1 MLNYEKWK
9 KLNESFMM
17 SSPIGGITH
26 NNGFLAYSPLS
37 EAEMDRDEDEDME
50 DEDMEDEDMEDED
63 MEDEDMDD
71 EDMEDE
77 DMEDEDMDDEDM
89 DDEDMDDEDMD
100 DEDMDDEDM
109 DDEDDGEMEI
119 QDDAGEI
126 EEIEDGDES
135 EDSDDGAVHHHHHHY
150 HGHKNKEAYSDDAD
164 EEAGNEMMCKRCGSY
179 MANENHDCGIDEW
192 AASVKSLINP
202 VILQKLNGKILT
214 EASFKGAKIDIKDGE
229 VGSVGAVKS
238 KLKTF
243 LDGVESQI
251 DSMTDRQRYS
261 ILSSVVNALVTD
273 AELPDFLKFIK
284 MEKSS
289 IVKSDPKET
298 EEKMYKGRVSKKK
311 SGPCKKCSTS
321 MKFMPAKSGKY
332 AGKNMPTK
340 SGKYAGKKM
349 KKK

>member
-63 MEDEDMDD
+63 MEDEDM
-71 EDMEDE
+71 EDE
-77 DMEDEDMDDEDM
+77 DMEDEDIEDEDIEDEDM
-89 DDEDMDDEDMD
+89 EDEDE
-100 DEDMDDEDM
+100 M
-109 DDEDDGEMEI
+109 DDEDDMEMEI

-126 EEIEDGDES
+126 EEIEDGDEL

-202 VILQKLNGKILT
+202 VILQKLNGSILT
-214 EASFKGAKIDIKDGE
+214 EASYKGAKIDIEPGETDGALDLKAKLE
-229 VGSVGAVKS
+229 ALIKGIKS
-238 KLKTF
+238 KT
-243 LDGVESQI
+243 D
-251 DSMTDRQRYS
+251 MPDRQRYS
-261 ILSSVVNALVTD
+261 ILNSIIKVLVPTD
-273 AELPDFLKFIK
+273 RVAEFQKLAK
-284 MEKSS
+284 MEKTS
-289 IVKSDPKET
+289 ILKSEPKET
-298 EEKMYKGRVSKKK
+298 EEKMSKGRVSRKK
-311 SGPCKKCSTS
+311 SAPCKKCSTS
-321 MKFMPAKSGKY
+321 MKF
-332 AGKNMPTK
+332 MPTK

>member
-63 MEDEDMDD
+63 MEDEDMED

-77 DMEDEDMDDEDM
+77 DMEDEDMEDEDM
-89 DDEDMDDEDMD
+89 EDEDMEDEDME
-100 DEDMDDEDM
+100 DEDEM
-109 DDEDDGEMEI
+109 DDEDDMEMEI

-126 EEIEDGDES
+126 EEIEDGDEL

-202 VILQKLNGKILT
+202 VILQKLNGSILT
-214 EASFKGAKIDIKDGE
+214 EASYKGAKIDIEPGETDGALDLKAKLE
-229 VGSVGAVKS
+229 ALIKGIKS
-238 KLKTF
+238 KT
-243 LDGVESQI
+243 D
-251 DSMTDRQRYS
+251 MPDRQRYS
-261 ILSSVVNALVTD
+261 ILNSIIKVLVPTD
-273 AELPDFLKFIK
+273 RVAEFQKLAKIEKTSILKS
-284 MEKSS
+284 E
-289 IVKSDPKET
+289 PKET
-298 EEKMYKGRVSKKK
+298 EEKMSKGRVSRKK
-311 SGPCKKCSTS
+311 SAPCKKCSTS
-321 MKFMPAKSGKY
+321 MKF
-332 AGKNMPTK
+332 MPTK

>member
-63 MEDEDMDD
+63 MEDEDMED

-77 DMEDEDMDDEDM
+77 DMEDEDIEDEDIEDEDM
-89 DDEDMDDEDMD
+89 EDEDMEDED
-100 DEDMDDEDM
+100 EM
-109 DDEDDGEMEI
+109 DDEDDMEMEI

-126 EEIEDGDES
+126 EEIEDGDEL

-202 VILQKLNGKILT
+202 VILQKLNGSILT
-214 EASFKGAKIDIKDGE
+214 EASYKGAKIDIEPGETDGALDLKAKLE
-229 VGSVGAVKS
+229 ALIKGIKS
-238 KLKTF
+238 KT
-243 LDGVESQI
+243 D
-251 DSMTDRQRYS
+251 MPDRQRYS
-261 ILSSVVNALVTD
+261 ILNSIIKVLVPTD
-273 AELPDFLKFIK
+273 RVAEFQKLAK
-284 MEKSS
+284 MEKTS
-289 IVKSDPKET
+289 ILKSEPKET
-298 EEKMYKGRVSKKK
+298 EEKMSKGRVSRKK
-311 SGPCKKCSTS
+311 SAPCKKCSTS
-321 MKFMPAKSGKY
+321 MKF
-332 AGKNMPTK
+332 MPTK

>member
-1 MLNYEKWK
+1 M
-9 KLNESFMM
+9 
-17 SSPIGGITH
+17 
-26 NNGFLAYSPLS
+26 
-37 EAEMDRDEDEDME
+37 EDEDME

-63 MEDEDMDD
+63 MEDEDM
-71 EDMEDE
+71 EDE
-77 DMEDEDMDDEDM
+77 DMEDED
-89 DDEDMDDEDMD
+89 
-100 DEDMDDEDM
+100 EDM
-109 DDEDDGEMEI
+109 DDEDDMEMEI

-126 EEIEDGDES
+126 EEIEDGDEL

-202 VILQKLNGKILT
+202 VILQKLNGSILT
-214 EASFKGAKIDIKDGE
+214 EASFKGAKVDIEPGE

-251 DSMTDRQRYS
+251 DSMTDKQRYS
-261 ILSSVVNALVTD
+261 ILASVLKALVTNE
-273 AELPDFLKFIK
+273 ELPAFLKFIR
-284 MEKSS
+284 MEKTS
-289 IVKSDPKET
+289 IVKSGEPKET
-298 EEKMYKGRVSKKK
+298 EEKMSKGRVSRKK
-311 SGPCKKCSTS
+311 STPCKKCSTS
-321 MKFMPAKSGKY
+321 MKF
-332 AGKNMPTK
+332 MPTK

>member
-63 MEDEDMDD
+63 MEDEDMD
-71 EDMEDE
+71 DE

-214 EASFKGAKIDIKDGE
+214 EASYKGAKIDIEPGETDG
-229 VGSVGAVKS
+229 ALDLKQ
-238 KLKTF
+238 KLEALIKGIINKG
-243 LDGVESQI
+243 DDMSE
-251 DSMTDRQRYS
+251 RQRYS
-261 ILSSVVNALVTD
+261 ILNSIIKVLVPND
-273 AELPDFLKFIK
+273 RVAEFQRLAK
-284 MEKSS
+284 MEKTS
-289 IVKSDPKET
+289 ILKSGPKET